1 MAVIETL
8 NASAPEK
15 VAETVTVSMTRL
27 FEKNRKLMLKT
38 DVKPLFFSELHHL
51 NKDGKAHET
60 LQTILPATVNEGEN
74 TCRSPGIEFKGRF
87 RHLHLCVPMNTHENH
102 CSLSHVSLFIV

>member
-1 MAVIETL
+1 
-8 NASAPEK
+8 
-15 VAETVTVSMTRL
+15 
-27 FEKNRKLMLKT
+27 MLKT

-60 LQTILPATVNEGEN
+60 LKTILPATVNEGEN
-74 TCRSPGIEFKGRF
+74 ISIAVDLGQLVDHQGLRLKVALDIYTYVYPCI
-87 RHLHLCVPMNTHENH
+87 PMHTHENH

>member
-38 DVKPLFFSELHHL
+38 NVKPLFFSELHHL

-74 TCRSPGIEFKGRF
+74 ISIAVDLGQLVDHQG
-87 RHLHLCVPMNTHENH
+87 L
-102 CSLSHVSLFIV
+102 SLKVALDIYTYVYP